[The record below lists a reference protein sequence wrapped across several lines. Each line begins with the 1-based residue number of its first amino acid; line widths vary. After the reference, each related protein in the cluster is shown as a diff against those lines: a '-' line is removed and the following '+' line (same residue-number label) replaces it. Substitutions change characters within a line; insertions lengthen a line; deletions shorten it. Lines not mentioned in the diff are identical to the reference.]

1 MSLLETLSKSLLDDF
16 TEENCSKL
24 LSYCRAKG
32 FFAIGIILGKYFSEI
47 WKHNINIR
55 DEYAMCYY
63 YLGDR
68 EFAFSIYESIT
79 KDFPNLSEEN
89 LKAFSFNSHFTLVE
103 SVKNKYTYYNKDKIR
118 EMMARELPAFPRVT
132 FTITTCKR
140 YDLFEKTINSFINCC
155 EDLHMIDSWLCIDDN
170 SSQEDRLKM
179 QKKYPF
185 FRFYFKGKELKG
197 HAQSMN
203 IIWKQV
209 KTPYL
214 FHIEDDWQFFKKRPY
229 ISHCLSV
236 LGESETYGQCLI
248 NKNYA
253 ETGDDFD
260 IIGGE
265 FKRTP
270 SGIGYFI
277 HDHYPN
283 EKMHEFIQ
291 KHGIGKNCAY
301 WPHFSFRP
309 SLLKMNALKIVGK
322 FNPQASHFEME
333 YAHRWVKNGFG
344 STFLE
349 GINSL
354 HIGRLTSERH
364 DQTKLNA
371 YQLNNEAQFTGKP
384 AVVEEPKVK
393 KRINTWVIN
402 LEPKKSN
409 PEPKLAVIEEVED
422 ISDYIQLKTWIVNLE
437 RRPDRWEK
445 FEKEIEDRLNFLKC
459 ERYYAVDG
467 KLLDKNS
474 IQLQRLFNEND
485 YNWRVGLVGCALSHI
500 KLWIELLKDEC
511 EAYLILEDDAEILPN
526 FEHRLCNIAHEADY
540 KDWDVIFLGHHIY
553 EKYVDSSTFN
563 SNNTV
568 RCEKWNRI
576 ISLTKSRGGTFGY
589 LVSKRGAQ
597 GLLNFINNRGMTN
610 GIDTMMQKAA
620 DDLNVYYTSPHLVK
634 SECFTGQNYNN
645 LDTDIQ
651 FDHTS
656 LAVDLETRE
665 RQEKEYYTERG
676 YTINISKFPSLD
688 DTSVLFRHFISS
700 SECSKYL
707 RNNTEIGYYEYFIG
721 DKILV
726 VVPAQIAVEVAEDRY
741 CFSRLKK
748 YDKESK
754 TESWSVS
761 SIK

>member
-1 MSLLETLSKSLLDDF
+1 MSLETLSKSLLDDF
-16 TEENCSKL
+16 TEEACSKL
-24 LSYCRAKG
+24 LTYCRGRG
-32 FFAIGIILGKYFSEI
+32 FYAIGIILGRYFSEI
-47 WKHNINIR
+47 WKHSVNIR
-55 DEYAMCYY
+55 DEYAICYY
-63 YLGDR
+63 YLGDA
-68 EFAFSIYESIT
+68 EFSFSIYESIF
-79 KDFPNLSEEN
+79 KDFPNLSEKQLN
-89 LKAFSFNSHFTLVE
+89 AHSFNSHFT
-103 SVKNKYTYYNKDKIR
+103 VKAVKDKYTYYNKDKIR
-118 EMMARELPAFPRVT
+118 KMMSRELSVFPRVT

-140 YDLFEKTINSFINCC
+140 YDLFEKTINSFVNCC
-155 EDLHMIDSWLCIDDN
+155 EDLDLIDSWLCIDDN
-170 SSQEDRLKM
+170 SSEEDRLKM
-179 QKKYPF
+179 LKKYPF
-185 FRFYFKGKELKG
+185 FRFYFKGNEHKG

-203 IIWKQV
+203 IIWNEV
-209 KTPYL
+209 KTPYV
-214 FHIEDDWQFFKKRPY
+214 FHMEDDWQFFKKRPY

-236 LGESETYGQCLI
+236 LGESEIYGQCLI

-253 ETGDDFD
+253 ETGDDFN

-265 FKRTP
+265 FKRTA
-270 SGIGYFI
+270 SGIGYFV

-291 KHGIGKNCAY
+291 KRGIGKNCAY

-309 SLLKMNALKIVGK
+309 SLLKMSALKTIGK
-322 FNPQASHFEME
+322 FNPQAAHFEME
-333 YAHRWVKNGFG
+333 YAHRWISYGFE

-384 AVVEEPKVK
+384 KPAVIEK
-393 KRINTWVIN
+393 
-402 LEPKKSN
+402 LEP
-409 PEPKLAVIEEVED
+409 AIIEEVED
-422 ISDYIQLKTWIVNLE
+422 ISDYIQLKTLVVNLE
-437 RRPDRWEK
+437 RRFDRWEK
-445 FEKEIEDRLNFLKC
+445 FEKEVEDRLNFLKC
-459 ERYYAVDG
+459 ERYYAIDG

-511 EAYLILEDDAEILPN
+511 EAYLVLEDDAEILPN
-526 FEHRLCNIAHEADY
+526 FEQRLCSVAREADY

-553 EKYVDSSTFN
+553 EKYVDSNTY
-563 SNNTV
+563 SNNTPH
-568 RCEKWNRI
+568 CEKWNRL
-576 ISLTKSRGGTFGY
+576 ISLIKSRGGTFGY
-589 LVSKRGAQ
+589 LVSKRGAE
-597 GLLNFINNRGMTN
+597 GLLNFINRTGMTN

-665 RQEKEYYTERG
+665 REEKEYYTECG
-676 YTINISKFPSLD
+676 YIIAVDSECIPEIKYHN
-688 DTSVLFRHFISS
+688 TSEILFLYFISS
-700 SECSKYL
+700 SERSEYL
-707 RNNTEIGYYEYFIG
+707 RNNTEIDYYYFIG

-726 VVPAQIAVEVAEDRY
+726 VVPEEIAREVAEDRY
-741 CFSRLKK
+741 FSRLKK